1 MTSRLPAVGTSIFTR
16 MTTLANSVNALNL
29 SQGFPGFEP
38 DPLLAERLAYHASHG
53 KNQYSP
59 AAGIPE
65 LRNQLA
71 AKYGYHADTEIT
83 VTAGASEALFSAI
96 ASVVFPGDEVIII
109 EPAYDLY
116 VPAVQLQGGIPVFVR
131 MRYPDFTIDWQEVQD
146 KITPRTRLILL
157 NSPHNPTGKVF
168 TPDDISA
175 LEHIVTQHPRLF
187 LISDEVYEHI
197 LFDGREHL
205 SLSASPVLRQRAFI
219 CNSFAKTYHITGWK
233 TGYCLA
239 PENLTKE
246 LRKIHQYIT
255 FCTFTPAQY
264 ALADYLENTSS
275 HLGLSEFY
283 RKKKDLFLGA
293 LDPGVLRPLTAEGT
307 FFQNL
312 SYAHLSQRPDV
323 EVSVLLTE
331 KAGVASIPTSV
342 FYSDGTDHQILRF
355 CFAKDDETLIQAARQ
370 LSQAAPLLAKPT

>member
-16 MTTLANSVNALNL
+16 MTALANSVHALNL

-38 DPLLAERLAYHASHG
+38 DPFLAERLAYHASHG

-59 AAGIPE
+59 AAGVPE

-71 AKYGYHADTEIT
+71 LKYGYHADNEIT

-96 ASVVFPGDEVIII
+96 ASVVSPGDEVIII

-131 MRYPDFTIDWQEVQD
+131 MKYPHFTIDWQEVRD

-157 NSPHNPTGKVF
+157 NSPNNPTGKVLAEC
-168 TPDDISA
+168 DISA
-175 LEHIVTQHPRLF
+175 LEDIVLKYPQLF
-187 LISDEVYEHI
+187 LVSDEVYEHI
-197 LFDGREHL
+197 VFDGHEHL
-205 SLSASPVLRQRAFI
+205 SLSHSPVLRERTFI

-264 ALADYLENTSS
+264 ALADYLESTTS
-275 HLGLSEFY
+275 HLELSEFY
-283 RKKKDLFLGA
+283 RARRDLFLGA
-293 LDPGVLRPLTAEGT
+293 LDTDVFRPLPSEGT

-312 SYAHLSQRPDV
+312 SYAHFSQRSDL
-323 EVSVLLTE
+323 EVSTLLTE

-342 FYSDGTDHQILRF
+342 FYSDGTDHRILRF
-355 CFAKDDETLIQAARQ
+355 CFAKDDETLVAAAQRLNEAGRFLQ
-370 LSQAAPLLAKPT
+370 

>member
-16 MTTLANSVNALNL
+16 MTALANSVNALNL

-38 DPLLAERLAYHASHG
+38 DPVLAERLAYHASHG

-59 AAGIPE
+59 AAGVPE
-65 LRNQLA
+65 LRHQLSL
-71 AKYGYHADTEIT
+71 KYGYHEDTEIT

-96 ASVVFPGDEVIII
+96 ASMVSPGDEVIII

-116 VPAVQLQGGIPVFVR
+116 VPAVQLQGGIPVFVK
-131 MRYPDFTIDWQEVQD
+131 MKYPDFSIDWQEVQD

-157 NSPHNPTGKVF
+157 NTPHNPTGKVL
-168 TPDDISA
+168 TASDISA
-175 LEHIVTQHPRLF
+175 LEDIVSRYPGLF
-187 LISDEVYEHI
+187 LVSDEVYEHI
-197 LFDGREHL
+197 LFDGRRHL
-205 SLSASPVLRQRAFI
+205 SLSLSPLLRERTFI

-239 PENLTKE
+239 PESLTRE
-246 LRKIHQYIT
+246 LRKVHQYIT

-264 ALADYLENTSS
+264 ALADYLESTTT
-275 HLGLSEFY
+275 HQELSEFY
-283 RKKKDLFLGA
+283 RKKKDIFLSA
-293 LDPGVLRPLTAEGT
+293 LDAEVLRPLPSEGT

-312 SYAHLSQRPDV
+312 SYSHLSQRPDV
-323 EVSVLLTE
+323 EASILLTE

-342 FYSDGTDHQILRF
+342 FYSDQTDHQILRF
-355 CFAKDDETLIQAARQ
+355 CFAKDDETLVAAAQRLNQANRF
-370 LSQAAPLLAKPT
+370 L

>member
-16 MTTLANSVNALNL
+16 MTSLANAVNALNL

-38 DPLLAERLAYHASHG
+38 DPQLTDRLAYHASHG

-59 AAGIPE
+59 AAGVPE

-71 AKYGYHADTEIT
+71 LKYGYDADTEIT

-96 ASVVFPGDEVIII
+96 AAVVSAGDEVIII

-116 VPAVQLQGGIPVFVR
+116 IPAVQLQGGVPVFVS
-131 MRYPDFTIDWQEVQD
+131 MKYPDFTIDWQEVQD
-146 KITPRTRLILL
+146 KITARTRLIVL
-157 NSPHNPTGKVF
+157 NSPHNPTGKVL
-168 TPDDISA
+168 TAADISA
-175 LEHIVTQHPRLF
+175 LEHLLERHPGLFIV
-187 LISDEVYEHI
+187 SDEVYEHI
-197 LFDGREHL
+197 LFDGRQHL
-205 SLSASPVLRQRAFI
+205 SLSQSPVLRQRTFI

-239 PENLTKE
+239 PESLTRE

-264 ALADYLENTSS
+264 ALADYLESTRS
-275 HLGLSEFY
+275 HLALSTFY
-283 RKKKDLFLGA
+283 TKKRDLFLEA
-293 LDPGVLRPLTAEGT
+293 LDPEVFRPLPSEGT

-312 SYAHLSQRPDV
+312 SYAHLSGRPDL
-323 EVSVLLTE
+323 EVSTLLTE
-331 KAGVASIPTSV
+331 KIGVASIPVSV
-342 FYSDGTDHQILRF
+342 FYSGHTDHHILRF
-355 CFAKDDETLIQAARQ
+355 CFAKDDDTLLEAAQR
-370 LSQAAPLLAKPT
+370 LNRAGHFL

>member
-16 MTTLANSVNALNL
+16 MTALANSVNALNL

-38 DPLLAERLAYHASHG
+38 DSLLTEQLAYHAAHG

-59 AAGIPE
+59 AAGVPE

-71 AKYGYHADTEIT
+71 RKYGYHADTEIT
-83 VTAGASEALFSAI
+83 VTCGASEALFSAI
-96 ASVVFPGDEVIII
+96 ATVVSAGDEVIVI

-116 VPAVQLQGGIPVFVR
+116 VPAVLLQGGVPVFVK
-131 MRYPDFTIDWQEVQD
+131 MQYPDFTIDWQEIQD
-146 KITPRTRLILL
+146 RITSKTRLILL
-157 NSPHNPTGKVF
+157 NSPHNPTGKVL
-168 TPDDISA
+168 TRADISA
-175 LEHIVTQHPRLF
+175 LEDIILRHPRLF
-187 LISDEVYEHI
+187 IVSDEVYEHI
-197 LFDGREHL
+197 LFDDREHL
-205 SLSASPVLRQRAFI
+205 SLSQSPVLRERTFV

-264 ALADYLENTSS
+264 ALADYLERTTS
-275 HLGLSEFY
+275 HEALAAFY
-283 RKKKDLFLGA
+283 QKKRDLFVEA
-293 LDPGVLRPLTAEGT
+293 LDKEIFRPLTAEGT

-312 SYAHLSQRPDV
+312 SYAHLSQRSDV
-323 EVSVLLTE
+323 EISVLLTE
-331 KAGVASIPTSV
+331 KTGVASIPTSA
-342 FYSDGTDHQILRF
+342 FYSDHTDHHILRF
-355 CFAKDDETLIQAARQ
+355 CFAKDDETLLNAAQR
-370 LSQAAPLLAKPT
+370 LNRATRFL